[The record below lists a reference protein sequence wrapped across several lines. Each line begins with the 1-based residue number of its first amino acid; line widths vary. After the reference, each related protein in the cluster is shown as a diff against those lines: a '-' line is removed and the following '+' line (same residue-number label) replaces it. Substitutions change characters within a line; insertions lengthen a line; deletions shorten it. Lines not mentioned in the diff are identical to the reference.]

1 MKLFIFTVLLFS
13 LSLVFSAKLGKN
25 EEINLVRSEQS
36 IQPDGYQFSYELD
49 NGVKAEESGHLNE
62 DEEFVSRNSF
72 DFLKFHGTL
81 EKFQLIHGSFEY
93 TSPEGD
99 KIALQ
104 YTADKNGFQPQGAH
118 LPTPPPIPEIILRA
132 VEYLTSH

>member
-1 MKLFIFTVLLFS
+1 MKLVIFTVLIFS

-25 EEINLVRSEQS
+25 EEVNVVRSEQS
-36 IQPDGYQFSYELD
+36 IQSDSYKFSYELD

-62 DEEFVSRNSF
+62 DEEF
-72 DFLKFHGTL
+72 
-81 EKFQLIHGSFEY
+81 LIHGSFEY